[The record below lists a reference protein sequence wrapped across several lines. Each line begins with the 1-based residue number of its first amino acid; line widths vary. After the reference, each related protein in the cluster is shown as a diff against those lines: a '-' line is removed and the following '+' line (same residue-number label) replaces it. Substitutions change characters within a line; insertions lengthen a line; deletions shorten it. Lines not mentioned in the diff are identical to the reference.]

1 LIRLFEKEIAGEADA
16 DVFAAFDPVAA
27 VASALQ
33 RIVEVVG
40 FVDLGTILIP
50 LFIQKIHIAVLTAF
64 ADLFAA
70 MPWIPD
76 IVHCGRKRLGM
87 KGLEIKR
94 VNDIKGMIMR
104 RRHA

>member
-1 LIRLFEKEIAGEADA
+1 MIRLFEKEIAGEADA
-16 DVFAAFDPVAA
+16 DVFTAFDPVAA

-40 FVDLGTILIP
+40 FVDLGAVLIP

-76 IVHCGRKRLGM
+76 IVHCWR
-87 KGLEIKR
+87 ES
-94 VNDIKGMIMR
+94 D
-104 RRHA
+104 